1 MSRSVYLG
9 ASDALTDDSASGGM
23 IRFFGSWELVGRGT
37 KNSGALVWKVENRH
51 AYDDKPPSNFGLVR
65 VGSLGYVGFIAPPWS
80 DQGSRV
86 SNLYWRQRFNEGRST
101 FIQTNLPADPPRAHS
116 NRLPAGQI
124 PVDI

>member
-37 KNSGALVWKVENRH
+37 KNSGA
-51 AYDDKPPSNFGLVR
+51 
-65 VGSLGYVGFIAPPWS
+65 LGYVGFIAPPWS